1 MEFRVADHP
10 SGISPVTSS
19 NALFVIEKSSMTANA
34 PHNPPFRADHVGSL
48 LRPPALKKARQDCA
62 AGKISARDL
71 QSVENAEIQR
81 IVAKQQELGLQS
93 ITDGELRRVDF
104 YTDFYVRGLGGV
116 EVRMES
122 TAAYFVDHEGRKIPV
137 PWTQV
142 VSRMKWH
149 DPIYADHF
157 RFLRSITTRTPKV
170 TVPSPIILHFTCGSA
185 AIRKN
190 AYPDMDLFWA
200 DITEAYQK
208 EMRSLYD
215 AGCRY
220 LQVDDP
226 PMATLCD
233 PKFQGMMKARGDDP
247 QHALTELYPGMIN
260 RAFANRPPSL
270 HLAMHLCRG
279 NNQSGWFGE
288 GGYDPIADV
297 LFNKINV
304 DSYFLE
310 YETARAGNFQPLRLV
325 PKNKTVVLGLVSSK
339 LPVLESKDLLKR
351 RIDEA
356 TQYIELDQL
365 SLSPQCGFASSSEGN
380 RLSEEEQFAKL
391 RLVVEVAEEVWGRG
405 TRPS

>member
-1 MEFRVADHP
+1 MA
-10 SGISPVTSS
+10 SS
-19 NALFVIEKSSMTANA
+19 A

-48 LRPPALKKARQDCA
+48 LRPTELKNARMDCA
-62 AGKISARDL
+62 AGKISADDL
-71 QSVENAEIQR
+71 RSLEDAAIRKVVARQEEI
-81 IVAKQQELGLQS
+81 GLQS
-93 ITDGELRRVDF
+93 ITDGEFRREDF

-142 VSRMKWH
+142 VSRMQWRK
-149 DPIYADHF
+149 PIYADHF
-157 RFLRSITTRTPKV
+157 RFLRSVTTQTPKV

-185 AIRKN
+185 AIRAN
-190 AYPDMDLFWA
+190 AYPDMDLFWT
-200 DITEAYQK
+200 DVIEAYQK
-208 EMRSLYD
+208 EMNSLYE

-226 PMATLCD
+226 PMATLCGEN
-233 PKFQGMMKARGDDP
+233 FQAMMKSRGDDP
-247 QHALTELYPGMIN
+247 EHAMKVLYPEMIN

-288 GGYDPIADV
+288 GGYDPIAEV

-310 YETARAGNFQPLRLV
+310 YETDRAGTFEPLRFV
-325 PKNKTVVLGLVSSK
+325 PKNKTIVLGLVSSK
-339 LPVLESKDLLKR
+339 LPNLESKDLLKR
-351 RIDEA
+351 RIEEA
-356 TQYIELDQL
+356 SKYVDIDQL
-365 SLSPQCGFASSSEGN
+365 SLSPQCGFASSTEGN
-380 RLSEEEQFAKL
+380 RLTEEEQFAKL
-391 RLVVEVAEEVWGRG
+391 RLVVEVANEVWGHKKG
-405 TRPS
+405 SSSSHTASANT

>member
-1 MEFRVADHP
+1 MNMA
-10 SGISPVTSS
+10 
-19 NALFVIEKSSMTANA
+19 AAQ
-34 PHNPPFRADHVGSL
+34 NPRFRADHVGSL
-48 LRPPALKKARQDCA
+48 LRPPALKKARQDRA
-62 AGKISARDL
+62 TGAISALDL
-71 QSVENAEIQR
+71 RSVENAEVQR
-81 IVAKQQELGLQS
+81 VVARQEELGLQS
-93 ITDGELRRVDF
+93 ITDGELRREDF

-142 VSRMKWH
+142 VSRMKWRE
-149 DPIYADHF
+149 PIYADHF
-157 RFLRSITTRTPKV
+157 KFLRAATKRTPKV
-170 TVPSPIILHFTCGSA
+170 TVPSPIILHFTCGSK
-185 AIRKN
+185 AICEK

-200 DITEAYQK
+200 DIVDAYQK

-215 AGCRY
+215 VGCRY

-233 PKFQGMMKARGDDP
+233 PKFQGMMRARGDDP
-247 QHALTELYPGMIN
+247 QHALTVLYPEMIN
-260 RAFANRPPSL
+260 RAFANRPASL

-288 GGYDPIADV
+288 GGYDPVADV

-310 YETARAGNFQPLRLV
+310 YETARAGNFEPLRLV
-325 PKNKTVVLGLVSSK
+325 PKNKSVVLGLVSSK
-339 LPVLESKDLLKR
+339 LPQLESKELLKR

-356 TQYIELDQL
+356 ARFIDLSQL
-365 SLSPQCGFASSSEGN
+365 AISPQCGFASSSEGN

-391 RLVVEVAEEVWGRG
+391 RLVVEVAEEVWGRRAG
-405 TRPS
+405 SA

>member
-1 MEFRVADHP
+1 
-10 SGISPVTSS
+10 
-19 NALFVIEKSSMTANA
+19 
-34 PHNPPFRADHVGSL
+34 
-48 LRPPALKKARQDCA
+48 
-62 AGKISARDL
+62 
-71 QSVENAEIQR
+71 
-81 IVAKQQELGLQS
+81 
-93 ITDGELRRVDF
+93 
-104 YTDFYVRGLGGV
+104 
-116 EVRMES
+116 MES

-142 VSRMKWH
+142 VSRMKWRE
-149 DPIYADHF
+149 PIYAEHF
-157 RFLRSITTRTPKV
+157 KFLRSITTRTPKV
-170 TVPSPIILHFTCGSA
+170 TVPSPIILHFTCGSS
-185 AIRKN
+185 AICKS
-190 AYPDMDLFWA
+190 AYPDMDLFWS
-200 DITEAYQK
+200 DITDAYQK

-233 PKFQGMMKARGDDP
+233 QKFQGMMKARGDDP
-247 QHALTELYPGMIN
+247 QQALNQLYPEMIN
-260 RAFANRPPSL
+260 RAFANRPPEL

-310 YETARAGNFQPLRLV
+310 YETERAGGFEPLRLV

-339 LPVLESKDLLKR
+339 LPQLESKDLLKR

-356 TQYIELDQL
+356 AKYIGLDQL
-365 SLSPQCGFASSSEGN
+365 SLSPQCGFASSTEGN
-380 RLSEEEQFAKL
+380 RLTEDEQFAKL

-405 TRPS
+405 TGAFHQALSGST

>member
-1 MEFRVADHP
+1 MA
-10 SGISPVTSS
+10 
-19 NALFVIEKSSMTANA
+19 TAA
-34 PHNPPFRADHVGSL
+34 PHDPPFRADHVGSF
-48 LRPPALKKARQDCA
+48 LRPPELKQARLDRA
-62 AGKISARDL
+62 AGKISPAGF
-71 QSVENAEIQR
+71 QSVEDAAVR
-81 IVAKQQELGLQS
+81 RVVAQQEQAGVRS

-142 VSRMKWH
+142 VSRIQWRK
-149 DPIYADHF
+149 PIYAEHF
-157 RFLRSITTRTPKV
+157 DFLQSVTKGTPKV

-185 AIRKN
+185 AICQS
-190 AYPDMDLFWA
+190 AYPDMDLFWS
-200 DITEAYQK
+200 DVTDAYQK
-208 EMRSLYD
+208 EVKSLYE

-233 PKFQGMMKARGDDP
+233 PRFQGMMKARGDDP
-247 QHALTELYPGMIN
+247 MHTLTHLYPAMIN

-297 LFNKINV
+297 LFNTIQV

-310 YETARAGNFQPLRLV
+310 YETARAGSFEPLRFV

-339 LPVLESKDLLKR
+339 LPQLESKDYLKR
-351 RIDEA
+351 RIEEA
-356 TQYIELDQL
+356 AKYISPDQL
-365 SLSPQCGFASSSEGN
+365 AISPQCGFASSSEGN
-380 RLSEEEQFAKL
+380 RVSEADQFAKL
-391 RLVVEVAEEVWGRG
+391 RLCVEVAEEVWGR
-405 TRPS
+405 

>member
-1 MEFRVADHP
+1 M
-10 SGISPVTSS
+10 SS
-19 NALFVIEKSSMTANA
+19 TA
-34 PHNPPFRADHVGSL
+34 PHNPPFRADQVGSL
-48 LRPPALKKARQDCA
+48 LRPQELKAARQQRA
-62 AGKISARDL
+62 AGKITDAALRELEDSLIRRA
-71 QSVENAEIQR
+71 
-81 IVAKQQELGLQS
+81 VAQQEEAGLHS
-93 ITDGELRRVDF
+93 ITDGEFRREDF

-122 TAAYFVDHEGRKIPV
+122 TAAFFVDHEGRKIPV

-142 VSRMKWH
+142 VSRMQWRK
-149 DPIYADHF
+149 PIYAEHF

-190 AYPDMDLFWA
+190 AYPDMDLFWS
-200 DITEAYQK
+200 DIVDAYQK
-208 EMRSLYD
+208 EMNSLYE

-233 PKFQGMMKARGDDP
+233 PRFQGMMKARGDDP
-247 QHALTELYPGMIN
+247 EHALHKLYPEMIN
-260 RAFANRPPSL
+260 RAFANRPPGL

-288 GGYDPIADV
+288 GGYDYIADV
-297 LFNKINV
+297 LFNRINV

-310 YETARAGNFQPLRLV
+310 YETARAGTFGPLRFV
-325 PKNKTVVLGLVSSK
+325 PKDKTVVLGLVSSK
-339 LPVLESKDLLKR
+339 LPQLESKDLLKR

-356 TQYIELDQL
+356 AKYVAIEQL
-365 SLSPQCGFASSSEGN
+365 CLSPQCGFASSSEGN
-380 RLSEEEQFAKL
+380 RLSESEQFAKL
-391 RLVVEVAEEVWGRG
+391 RLISEVAGEVWGQQSAAS
-405 TRPS
+405 PSRSAATTN

>member
-1 MEFRVADHP
+1 MEA
-10 SGISPVTSS
+10 
-19 NALFVIEKSSMTANA
+19 SMTAAA
-34 PHNPPFRADHVGSL
+34 PHGPPFRADQVGSL
-48 LRPPALKKARQDCA
+48 LRPAALKKARQAHA
-62 AGKISARDL
+62 AGKISALDL
-71 QSVENAEIQR
+71 HSLEDAAIQA
-81 IVAKQQELGLQS
+81 IVARQEEVGLQS
-93 ITDGELRRVDF
+93 ITDGEFRREDF
-104 YTDFYVRGLGGV
+104 YTDFFVRGLGGV

-142 VSRMKWH
+142 VSRVRWRE
-149 DPIYADHF
+149 PIYAEHF
-157 RFLRSITTRTPKV
+157 KFLRSITTRTPKV

-185 AIRKN
+185 AICKS

-200 DITEAYQK
+200 DITDAYQK

-233 PKFQGMMKARGDDP
+233 QKFQGMMKARGDDP
-247 QHALTELYPGMIN
+247 QQALNQLYPEMIN
-260 RAFANRPPSL
+260 RAFANRPPDL

-310 YETARAGNFQPLRLV
+310 YETERAGSFEPLRLV

-339 LPVLESKDLLKR
+339 LPKLESKDLLKR

-356 TQYIELDQL
+356 AKYIGLDQL
-365 SLSPQCGFASSSEGN
+365 SLSPQCGFASSTEGN
-380 RLSEEEQFAKL
+380 RLTEDEQFAKL
-391 RLVVEVAEEVWGRG
+391 RLVVEVAEEVWGRETG
-405 TRPS
+405 SFHQALSGST

>member
-1 MEFRVADHP
+1 MSA
-10 SGISPVTSS
+10 
-19 NALFVIEKSSMTANA
+19 A
-34 PHNPPFRADHVGSL
+34 PHDPPFRADHVGSL
-48 LRPPALKKARQDCA
+48 LRSATLKQARKDRA
-62 AGKISARDL
+62 AGKVSALEL
-71 QSVENAEIQR
+71 QSLEDAAIRR
-81 IVAKQQELGLQS
+81 IVARQEELGLHS
-93 ITDGELRRVDF
+93 ITDGELRREDF
-104 YTDFYVRGLGGV
+104 YTDFFVRGLGGV

-142 VSRMKWH
+142 VSRLKWTK
-149 DPIYADHF
+149 PIYADHF
-157 RFLRSITTRTPKV
+157 RFLRSTTTRTPKV

-185 AIRKN
+185 AICKN

-200 DITEAYQK
+200 DIVDAYQK
-208 EMRSLYD
+208 EMNSLYE

-233 PKFQGMMKARGDDP
+233 PRFQGMMKARGDAP
-247 QHALTELYPGMIN
+247 QHPLTELYPEMIN
-260 RAFANRPPSL
+260 RAFANRPLGL

-310 YETARAGNFQPLRLV
+310 YETARAGNFEPLRLV

-339 LPVLESKDLLKR
+339 LPHLEAKDLLKR

-356 TQYIELDQL
+356 SGFIDLDQL

-380 RLSEEEQFAKL
+380 RLTEEEQFAKL
-391 RLVVEVAEEVWGRG
+391 RLVVEVADEVWGRES
-405 TRPS
+405 TRPKERSAPA

>member
-1 MEFRVADHP
+1 
-10 SGISPVTSS
+10 
-19 NALFVIEKSSMTANA
+19 MTAAA
-34 PHNPPFRADHVGSL
+34 PHDPPFRADHVGSL
-48 LRPPALKKARQDCA
+48 LRPPELKKARQDRA
-62 AGKISARDL
+62 EGRISALDL
-71 QSVENAEIQR
+71 RLAEDTAIR
-81 IVAKQQELGLQS
+81 RVIAQQEQVGLQS
-93 ITDGELRRVDF
+93 ITDGEFRREDF

-142 VSRMKWH
+142 VSRMQWRA
-149 DPIYADHF
+149 PIYADHF
-157 RFLRSITTRTPKV
+157 RFLRSMTTRTPKV
-170 TVPSPIILHFTCGSA
+170 TIPSPIILHFTCGSA
-185 AIRKN
+185 AIRKD
-190 AYPDMDLFWA
+190 AYPNMDLFWS
-200 DITEAYQK
+200 DIVDAYQK
-208 EMRSLYD
+208 EMQSLSE

-233 PKFQGMMKARGDDP
+233 EKFQGMMKARGDDP
-247 QHALTELYPGMIN
+247 QYVLHELYPEMIN

-288 GGYDPIADV
+288 GGYEAIADV
-297 LFNKINV
+297 VFNKINV

-310 YETARAGNFQPLRLV
+310 YESVRAGTFEPLRFV

-339 LPVLESKDLLKR
+339 LPQLESKDLLKR

-356 TQYIELDQL
+356 AKYIDLDQL
-365 SLSPQCGFASSSEGN
+365 SLSPQCGFASSTEGN
-380 RLSEEEQFAKL
+380 RLTEQEQMAKL
-391 RLVVEVAEEVWGRG
+391 RLVVEVANEVWR
-405 TRPS
+405 

>member
-1 MEFRVADHP
+1 
-10 SGISPVTSS
+10 
-19 NALFVIEKSSMTANA
+19 MTAAA
-34 PHNPPFRADHVGSL
+34 PHDPPFRADQVGSL
-48 LRPPALKKARQDCA
+48 LRSPVLKKARQDRA
-62 AGKISARDL
+62 AGKISALDL
-71 QSVENAEIQR
+71 HSLEDAAIQR
-81 IVAKQQELGLQS
+81 IVARQEEVGLQS
-93 ITDGELRRVDF
+93 ITDGEFRREDF
-104 YTDFYVRGLGGV
+104 YTDFFVRGLGGV

-142 VSRMKWH
+142 VSRMRWRE
-149 DPIYADHF
+149 PIYAGHF
-157 RFLRSITTRTPKV
+157 KFLRSVTTRTPKV

-185 AIRKN
+185 AICKN
-190 AYPDMDLFWA
+190 AYPDMDLFWS
-200 DITEAYQK
+200 DITDAYQK

-233 PKFQGMMKARGDDP
+233 QKFQGMMKARGDDP
-247 QHALTELYPGMIN
+247 QQALNRLYPEMIN
-260 RAFANRPPSL
+260 RSFANRPPEL

-288 GGYDPIADV
+288 GGYDPVADV
-297 LFNKINV
+297 LFNKVNV

-310 YETARAGNFQPLRLV
+310 YETERAGSFEPLRLV

-339 LPVLESKDLLKR
+339 LAQLESKDLLKR

-356 TQYIELDQL
+356 AKYIDLDQL
-365 SLSPQCGFASSSEGN
+365 SLSPQCGFASSIEGN
-380 RLSEEEQFAKL
+380 RLTEDEQFAKM

-405 TRPS
+405 IGSFHHALNGGTKKH